1 MKTCLILFVAL
12 CLVNSTVGIHDGSQ
26 ATKHQFPYVVYVR
39 SPQFY
44 CSGTLI
50 SDRHVMTAA
59 HCLMS
64 LKQGNKAKI
73 ILGMHTNHGWGSS
86 DGIDD
91 YSSKFWIHENF
102 SMPLAMFDIG
112 IVELT
117 KPINE
122 LVNNTH
128 KAKPIGISTKVD
140 AELDLD
146 DDEIIVAGW
155 GYVRKYTPAYKLQYT
170 KMKLINMTEC
180 IKYQSHY
187 IETITKDHICTEKTA
202 GMVCDGDSGAALVST
217 KTGKIIG
224 IASFIKDAENGVDM
238 HYNDCKS
245 KIPVVSTRV
254 SSYIDW
260 ISAKTGID
268 FNKPEKVCKVEGVI
282 NAQNINQLND
292 CEIIDGNIEITADN
306 SYESL
311 KVLATV
317 RRITGFLKVHSKNLT
332 NLSFLENLEFIHNA
346 KNSDYGLHIRD
357 VIILCDLMSI
367 AINNFLFI
375 FTDVTKITRL
385 EITRKNQQWSNFN
398 SLEQK
403 IMFC

>member
-1 MKTCLILFVAL
+1 MKTCSIFGVLFTL
-12 CLVNSTVGIHDGSQ
+12 CLVNGSVGIHDGSQ
-26 ATKHQFPYVVYVR
+26 ATQNQFPYVVYVQ

-50 SDRHVMTAA
+50 SDRHVITAA

-64 LKQGNKAKI
+64 LKQGNQVKI
-73 ILGMHTNHGWGSS
+73 ILGMQTNFGLGAS

-117 KPINE
+117 KSINE
-122 LVNNTH
+122 LVNNLQ
-128 KAKPIGISTKVD
+128 KAKPIGISTNID
-140 AELDLD
+140 AELDLN

-155 GYVRKYTPAYKLQYT
+155 GYVRDHTPAHILQYT

-187 IETITKDHICTEKTA
+187 IETITKDHICMKKIA

-217 KTGKIIG
+217 KTQKIIG
-224 IASFIKDAENGVDM
+224 IASFCKDAENGVDM
-238 HYNDCKS
+238 HFNDCKS
-245 KIPVVSTRV
+245 NVPNVATRV

-268 FNKPEKVCKVEGVI
+268 FNKPDKVCEVI
-282 NAQNINQLND
+282 NAENINQLSE
-292 CEIIDGNIEITADN
+292 CEITDGNIEITADEN
-306 SYESL
+306 SY
-311 KVLATV
+311 
-317 RRITGFLKVHSKNLT
+317 
-332 NLSFLENLEFIHNA
+332 
-346 KNSDYGLHIRD
+346 
-357 VIILCDLMSI
+357 
-367 AINNFLFI
+367 
-375 FTDVTKITRL
+375 
-385 EITRKNQQWSNFN
+385 N
-398 SLEQK
+398 SLDEL
-403 IMFC
+403 